1 MTLAFFAQDLRLR
14 QAKIAYFIPAPQFS
28 RSQKT
33 ITKGHVATPKLHH
46 PSESQHPTSTHT
58 MAKYL
63 LLFLLFACFSKHQ
76 QGLAANL
83 ELTGNAVELELTP
96 EEKAAIQAEWDLLQL
111 GGGRQL
117 RAGQQDRD
125 LWSCYKCSNEC
136 PTGISG
142 STCLLFLPR
151 SECGQCYRRELNH
164 DQASPEQEPDEQ
176 GHNNFEQRNRE
187 LKSQCGDK
195 DEFVKD
201 LEKTIEKALKKD
213 AKKIKKLKDT
223 LESNTSKVRCV
234 AMIVED

>member
-125 LWSCYKCSNEC
+125 LWTCYKCTTEC
-136 PTGISG
+136 LEYQSIINSD
-142 STCLLFLPR
+142 CMLFMPQ
-151 SECGQCYRRELNH
+151 GQCSARCFRRRELEH
-164 DQASPEQEPDEQ
+164 HQE
-176 GHNNFEQRNRE
+176 GHHNMIEERE
-187 LKSQCGDK
+187 LKKTKCGDT
-195 DEFVKD
+195 DEFVND
-201 LEKTIEKALKKD
+201 LEKVIEKALKKD
-213 AKKIKKLKDT
+213 AKKIKELKDE
-223 LESNTSKVRCV
+223 LKRNREKIKCV
-234 AMIVED
+234 AKFVEG